1 MDDLKRFLPWREE
14 IRELD
19 MCRMKLDF
27 STFDQQRHQQ
37 VLVRLVRYLVRFK
50 GLFYGAIGQPKNFE
64 VNGLRTTLWKITCLF
79 VTFDRGLDINQR

>member
-1 MDDLKRFLPWREE
+1 MDDLKRFLPWRDE

-37 VLVRLVRYLVRFK
+37 VLVRFK
-50 GLFYGAIGQPKNFE
+50 GLSYGAIGQPKNFE
-64 VNGLRTTLWKITCLF
+64 VNGLRTTL
-79 VTFDRGLDINQR
+79 

>member
-19 MCRMKLDF
+19 ICRMKLDF

-64 VNGLRTTLWKITCLF
+64 VNRLLYEKITCLF
-79 VTFDRGLDINQR
+79 VTFNRGLRPDN

>member
-1 MDDLKRFLPWREE
+1 MQGYFMDDLKRFLPWRDE
-14 IRELD
+14 IQELD

-64 VNGLRTTLWKITCLF
+64 VNGLRTTL
-79 VTFDRGLDINQR
+79 